1 MGETTKLA
9 NLIDPEVIA
18 AYIDT
23 KLINKI
29 VFAPLA
35 TVDTT
40 LVGNPGDMLKY
51 PAYAYVGA
59 ASDLTEGSAIS
70 TVSLNASTVSVRI
83 KEAGLGIEITDTAI
97 LSAFGD
103 PQEEIASQLLKAMAD
118 KVDIDFLATLG
129 NIDSTMTVSGVSTV
143 LDISNALEKFGEDID
158 GQKALV
164 VPPAIYTM
172 IRNTKDWA
180 PASEFAADA
189 LVRGAV
195 GQIFGC
201 DIMVSNRLTTSGNS
215 YVVKP
220 GALRLVLKRDTLLE
234 ADRDILR
241 RVNVFTSTKHYA
253 TYLMGGRH
261 YMGML
266 MHHTWLEQQEKK
278 AEKPQKPVE
287 EAKEKSVKEEEPKRK
302 TSRRKQ

>member
-9 NLIDPEVIA
+9 NLIDPEVLA
-18 AYIDT
+18 AYIDK

-35 TVDTT
+35 EVDTT
-40 LVGNPGDMLKY
+40 LVGNPGDTIKF
-51 PAYAYVGA
+51 PSYAYIGA

-70 TVSLNASTVSVRI
+70 TVSLTTSAVSVKI
-83 KEAGLGIEITDTAI
+83 KEAGKGVEITDTAI

-103 PQEEIASQLLKAMAD
+103 PQEEIANQLLKSMAD
-118 KVDIDFLATLG
+118 KVDVDFLATLG
-129 NIDSTMTVSGVSTV
+129 NIAAGMTKSGVSTV
-143 LDISNALEKFGEDID
+143 MDISDALELFGEDID
-158 GQKALV
+158 GQKALLV
-164 VPPAIYTM
+164 NPSMYTL

-180 PASEFAADA
+180 PASEFAAGA

-201 DIMVSNRLTTSGNS
+201 DIMVSNRLTASGNA
-215 YVVKP
+215 YIVKP

-241 RVNVFTSTKHYA
+241 RVNVFTATKHYV
-253 TYLMGGRH
+253 TYL
-261 YMGML
+261 YNAANAIKI
-266 MHHTWLEQQEKK
+266 T
-278 AEKPQKPVE
+278 
-287 EAKEKSVKEEEPKRK
+287 
-302 TSRRKQ
+302 T

>member
-23 KLINKI
+23 KLINNI

-40 LVGNPGDMLKY
+40 LVGNPGDTLKY
-51 PAYAYVGA
+51 PAYTYIGA

-83 KEAGLGIEITDTAI
+83 KEAGIGVEITDTAI

-118 KVDIDFLATLG
+118 KVDIDFLTTLG
-129 NIDSTMTVSGVSTV
+129 NIASTMTVSGVSTV

-158 GQKALV
+158 GQKALL
-164 VPPAIYTM
+164 VPPSIYTM
-172 IRNTKDWA
+172 IRNTKDWS
-180 PASEFAADA
+180 PASEFAANA

-201 DIMVSNRLTTSGNS
+201 DIMVSNRLMASGNS
-215 YVVKP
+215 YIVKP
-220 GALRLVLKRDTLLE
+220 NALRLVLKRDTLLE
-234 ADRDILR
+234 VDRDILR
-241 RVNVFTSTKHYA
+241 RVNVFTTTKHYA
-253 TYLMGGRH
+253 TYL
-261 YMGML
+261 YN
-266 MHHTWLEQQEKK
+266 
-278 AEKPQKPVE
+278 
-287 EAKEKSVKEEEPKRK
+287 AKGAIKL
-302 TSRRKQ
+302 TT